1 MQFNVD
7 GVVLGKTNF
16 VQFTTNSSETSPAAW
31 MNLQTNVLAT
41 NQFTFTDTNANLSP
55 WRFYRVIETY

>member
-1 MQFNVD
+1 MQFTVA
-7 GVVLGKTNF
+7 GVVPGKTNF
-16 VQFTTNSSETSPAAW
+16 VQCTTNLSGPNPVNW

-41 NQFTFTDTNANLSP
+41 NQFTFTDTNANISP